1 MPSDHGEDS
10 KRFDDCY
17 LPGGG
22 GGGTTLNYKNTRT
35 ISGSTS
41 KRTSRAST
49 VCGDNTTTT
58 SSTRRTKSSSSKNL
72 RPISADDCNENGG
85 DILMYDEDYDDDYEK
100 HHLAPNDDHLT
111 ADSVGCVGHVTAS
124 GVGGSLYDDE
134 DDDDLYG
141 DQYGAYVGRQ
151 KRKPH
156 HQRDSDAETSEE
168 EPFQDDDPNDPEW
181 RGETEERLR
190 KKI

>member
-17 LPGGG
+17 LP

-85 DILMYDEDYDDDYEK
+85 DILMYDEDYDDYEK

>member
-85 DILMYDEDYDDDYEK
+85 DILMYDEDYDDYEK